1 MLESILNKL
10 SEVSDR
16 FYEIEGLLSKPDIIN
31 DQENYIALSKE
42 YSDLKNIVPSA
53 KEYIEFEKNRD
64 DLNNIIQDKKNDS
77 EMISLAEKELK

>member
-31 DQENYIALSKE
+31 DQEKFHRHN
-42 YSDLKNIVPSA
+42 P
-53 KEYIEFEKNRD
+53 
-64 DLNNIIQDKKNDS
+64 
-77 EMISLAEKELK
+77 

>member
-42 YSDLKNIVPSA
+42 YSDLTPVVTSYQN
-53 KEYIEFEKNRD
+53 F
-64 DLNNIIQDKKNDS
+64 
-77 EMISLAEKELK
+77 